1 MEIRKKIL
9 DQLSALQAD
18 PALVLDVKNADD
30 SVITNWVKII
40 DASTDSLN
48 DWCKA
53 LIEFRRWELSENRL
67 LTLAHKIEYLS
78 CCREGGANAG
88 TLVSLSDL
96 LIEYLKNHGVES

>member
-1 MEIRKKIL
+1 MEFKTKL
-9 DQLSALQAD
+9 LNTLTSLQANEELLKEIQAAD
-18 PALVLDVKNADD
+18 EATLQQWIQFIDD
-30 SVITNWVKII
+30 SP
-40 DASTDSLN
+40 DSLM

-53 LIEFRRWELSENRL
+53 LLEFKKWEVAQNRS

-96 LIEYLKNHGVES
+96 LADYLRDHGVE